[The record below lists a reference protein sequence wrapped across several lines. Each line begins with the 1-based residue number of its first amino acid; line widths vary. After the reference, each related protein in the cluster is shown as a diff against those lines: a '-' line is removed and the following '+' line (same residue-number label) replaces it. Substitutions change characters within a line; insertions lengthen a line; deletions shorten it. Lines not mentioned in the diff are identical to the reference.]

1 MRPRVGGVME
11 QKTDRLNEIL
21 YLLARPCVLAL
32 SLAFVL
38 IPAVKLSE
46 AFESGADFLR
56 IDTDARAG
64 AMGSAG
70 AAAAFGAAALNYNP
84 AGMAAMNK
92 GEFAF
97 SHTQWLPGSMH
108 DYLGIAMPVRG
119 GSAWKAGLGVTRLSN
134 SGMDGR
140 SDDRSAAGG
149 YSAYDQSAALGI
161 AAAFGYWSAGGA
173 VKYIQS
179 SIAGVGAGAFAFDL
193 GLRRAVPGLPVTVG
207 LSVQNM
213 GRGIKYLSQRDPLP
227 LSAAIGVVFTPLAGF
242 SLALDAKRFMHD
254 KETVFSM
261 GSEYKLFGDSK
272 SVSAMALRG
281 GLGGGRNAEGRGLSR
296 LWSAGAGIRLFDM
309 NMDYALTPYGDLG
322 NSQKITLKKK
332 F

>member
-1 MRPRVGGVME
+1 ME
-11 QKTDRLNEIL
+11 RKMNMANNKFCS
-21 YLLARPCVLAL
+21 LARLGVFAL
-32 SLAFVL
+32 ILVFAL
-38 IPAVKLSE
+38 IPSAKMSG

-70 AAAAFGAAALNYNP
+70 TAAAFGAAALNYNP
-84 AGMAAMNK
+84 AGMATMNK

-140 SDDRSAAGG
+140 ADDRSAAGG
-149 YSAYDQSAALGI
+149 YSAYDQSAALGV
-161 AAAFGYWSAGGA
+161 AAAFGPWSAGGA

-179 SIAGVGAGAFAFDL
+179 SIAGVGGSAFAFDL
-193 GLRRAVPGLPVTVG
+193 GLRRAVPGLPVTLG

-213 GRGIKYLSQRDPLP
+213 GRGIKYISQRDPLP
-227 LSAAIGVVFTPLAGF
+227 LSTAIGLVFTPLAGF
-242 SLALDAKRFMHD
+242 SLALDAKRFIYD

-281 GLGGGRNAEGRGLSR
+281 GLGGGRSAEERGLNR
-296 LWSAGAGIRLFDM
+296 LWSAGAGIRLFDV